1 MKVFNISCI
10 FLLALFMQVSMITKA
25 QNRNAGNYKFETEC
39 LGVEMDGSQTLKSWG
54 EGKNNRDAVEQAKK
68 IAVRDVIFKGIR
80 NGKSDCESAPLVG
93 EVNAQKKYE
102 YYFNKFFAD
111 GGDFKEFVTAQDQTI
126 ADAVF
131 KDKKKADNGLQ
142 IGVIVRVLRIELKEK
157 LIKDNILKQQ

>member
-1 MKVFNISCI
+1 MKVFKIVTLL
-10 FLLALFMQVSMITKA
+10 FLALFIQVFNVTYA

-54 EGKNNRDAVEQAKK
+54 EGKNNRDAIEQAKK

-80 NGKSDCESAPLVG
+80 NGKSDCEPAPLVG

-111 GGDFKEFVTAQDQTI
+111 GGDFKEFVTSQDQTI
-126 ADAVF
+126 ADAIF
-131 KDKKKADNGLQ
+131 KDKKKADNGVQ

>member
-1 MKVFNISCI
+1 MKVLNITTI
-10 FLLALFMQVSMITKA
+10 LFLAVFMQVFNVTKA
-25 QNRNAGNYKFETEC
+25 QNRNAGNYKYETEC

-80 NGKSDCESAPLVG
+80 NGKSDCEAAPLVG

-111 GGDFKEFVTAQDQTI
+111 GGPFKDFVTAQDQTI